1 MTMTSFLAR
10 MIPLAAVP
18 IALVAFG
25 TTGGMVALLAILVGL
40 VVWATAQLPAT
51 TTVEYDFAD

>member
-1 MTMTSFLAR
+1 MTMTSFFAR

>member
-1 MTMTSFLAR
+1 MTMSSFLAR
-10 MIPLAAVP
+10 LIPLAAMP

-25 TTGGMVALLAILVGL
+25 TTGGVVALMAIVVLL
-40 VVWATAQLPAT
+40 VVWAMPQLPA

>member
-10 MIPLAAVP
+10 LIPLTAVP

-25 TTGGMVALLAILVGL
+25 TIGGMVALLAILVGL

-51 TTVEYDFAD
+51 TVEYDFAD